1 MKTSTRSP
9 RTNVERT
16 DVSIA
21 VVALFALRRPPPL
34 LEISPS
40 DPHTRARA
48 DMAALFDHVTRGA
61 NASTARASTAA
72 HARSNAVAEDERGV
86 VYVLNVEGE
95 IRSTL
100 SRDVVRFANDA
111 SFDARALAVVKHA
124 PRYDRAFEA
133 ESLAVSPSGRH
144 ACVSGRFD
152 EGSGARP
159 TAACYVAYLSAG
171 ASDGTVPARAGSS
184 GNSGEESDGVEAC
197 ECETV
202 SVCEEEFDAVASVR
216 VVRCAWHPSA
226 DATLAMLTTDGVFR
240 LINCDK
246 VAAGGRPVV
255 ERCWKL
261 DLSGSFPE
269 AAPLRPD
276 VVDFSFA
283 PADGWGTFT
292 VYFLAKTGDIHAM
305 CPVAPRGAKYPRVT
319 LKHLDVADE
328 AAANW
333 LNATFPELADTRV
346 PMLAAHVQKDEDRP
360 VALQGPLPRSMKTS
374 ARDGSA
380 SEDALSIAVSPPF
393 FDLGGGGT
401 MATLHANA
409 VHVHI
414 IPSEMKPSWC
424 QGPHRNMRGYTFVM
438 SDTSSSASELPK
450 LVTVDTIQLS
460 ATPGEQSLAKVVFG
474 SVMWDPALR
483 ERIFVCVN
491 GTVHSIVLTWLP
503 AIETAAE
510 EAVDENHDEYD
521 ALPMPQVVALCEFDA
536 SFMGLCALGDPLA
549 EGVVVAIRSD
559 GTYRMLNPPPTSALA
574 ESAGALSSASV
585 AAQTL
590 EAGSRSELRAL
601 AEGIPK
607 DKMKSEE
614 QIMKECG
621 ITPDMKAG
629 DPASNE
635 ALAKCASMLK
645 EIYVDYARDVH
656 DEVRTTALRLT
667 AEIRRQK
674 EEVAALLDSANDAIE
689 RHNELVE
696 RLESAAT
703 RHEGIRNRLRDLAE
717 KEKSIPHPLTK
728 AEKLF
733 KSQMEAFQADL
744 PLLKQ
749 RIEELTERAAIA
761 TERDDDDIG
770 YVGSRRVAGA
780 STPREACSED
790 ERKVSKALAEQG
802 EMIKKNVAKAK
813 LIEEL
818 LQKE

>member
-1 MKTSTRSP
+1 M
-9 RTNVERT
+9 
-16 DVSIA
+16 
-21 VVALFALRRPPPL
+21 
-34 LEISPS
+34 
-40 DPHTRARA
+40 
-48 DMAALFDHVTRGA
+48 
-61 NASTARASTAA
+61 
-72 HARSNAVAEDERGV
+72 
-86 VYVLNVEGE
+86 
-95 IRSTL
+95 
-100 SRDVVRFANDA
+100 
-111 SFDARALAVVKHA
+111 
-124 PRYDRAFEA
+124 
-133 ESLAVSPSGRH
+133 
-144 ACVSGRFD
+144 
-152 EGSGARP
+152 
-159 TAACYVAYLSAG
+159 
-171 ASDGTVPARAGSS
+171 
-184 GNSGEESDGVEAC
+184 
-197 ECETV
+197 
-202 SVCEEEFDAVASVR
+202 
-216 VVRCAWHPSA
+216 
-226 DATLAMLTTDGVFR
+226 
-240 LINCDK
+240 
-246 VAAGGRPVV
+246 
-255 ERCWKL
+255 
-261 DLSGSFPE
+261 
-269 AAPLRPD
+269 
-276 VVDFSFA
+276 
-283 PADGWGTFT
+283 
-292 VYFLAKTGDIHAM
+292 YFLAKTGDIHAM

-346 PMLAAHVQKDEDRP
+346 PMLAAHVKTDEDRP

-374 ARDGSA
+374 AQDGSA

-438 SDTSSSASELPK
+438 SDTSSSAPELPK

-574 ESAGALSSASV
+574 ESACALSSASV

-674 EEVAALLDSANDAIE
+674 DEVAALLDSANDAIE

-728 AEKLF
+728 AEKVF

-770 YVGSRRVAGA
+770 YVGSRRVTGA

-802 EMIKKNVAKAK
+802 EMIKKNAAKAK

>member
-1 MKTSTRSP
+1 
-9 RTNVERT
+9 
-16 DVSIA
+16 
-21 VVALFALRRPPPL
+21 
-34 LEISPS
+34 
-40 DPHTRARA
+40 
-48 DMAALFDHVTRGA
+48 MAALFDHITRGA

-111 SFDARALAVVKHA
+111 SFDARALSVVKHA
-124 PRYDRAFEA
+124 PRYDGAFEA

-144 ACVSGRFD
+144 ACVSGRVD

-159 TAACYVAYLSAG
+159 RAACYVACLSAG
-171 ASDGTVPARAGSS
+171 ASDGTMRAGVRSS
-184 GNSGEESDGVEAC
+184 EEGGGVEAF
-197 ECETV
+197 ECETL

-240 LINCDK
+240 LINCDNI
-246 VAAGGRPVV
+246 AAGGKPVV

-261 DLSGSFPE
+261 DLNGSFPE

-276 VVDFSFA
+276 VVDFAFA
-283 PADGWGTFT
+283 PANGWGTFT

-328 AAANW
+328 AAATW
-333 LNATFPELADTRV
+333 LNATFPELADTRI
-346 PMLAAHVQKDEDRP
+346 PMLAAHVTKDEDRP
-360 VALQGPLPRSMKTS
+360 VALQGPLPRSMKT
-374 ARDGSA
+374 AAQDGSA

-424 QGPHRNMRGYTFVM
+424 DGPHKNMRGYTFVM
-438 SDTSSSASELPK
+438 SDASSSAPKLPK

-536 SFMGLCALGDPLA
+536 SFTGLCPLGDPLA
-549 EGVVVAIRSD
+549 EGVVVAIRND
-559 GTYRMLNPPPTSALA
+559 GTYRMLNPPPTSAMA
-574 ESAGALSSASV
+574 ESAGALSASV

-601 AEGIPK
+601 AEGIPR
-607 DKMKSEE
+607 DKMKSAE

-703 RHEGIRNRLRDLAE
+703 RHEGIRSRLRDLAE

-770 YVGSRRVAGA
+770 YVGSRRVVGA
-780 STPREACSED
+780 STASEACSED

-802 EMIKKNVAKAK
+802 EMIKKNAAKAK

-818 LQKE
+818 LQK

>member
-1 MKTSTRSP
+1 MNSSA
-9 RTNVERT
+9 
-16 DVSIA
+16 SA
-21 VVALFALRRPPPL
+21 RRL
-34 LEISPS
+34 VLEISQS
-40 DPHTRARA
+40 HPHTRARVA
-48 DMAALFDHVTRGA
+48 MAALFDHVTRGA

-124 PRYDRAFEA
+124 PRYDGAFEA

-144 ACVSGRFD
+144 ACVSGSVD

-159 TAACYVAYLSAG
+159 RAACYVACLSAG
-171 ASDGTVPARAGSS
+171 ASDGTMRTGVGSS
-184 GNSGEESDGVEAC
+184 EEGGGVEAF

-240 LINCDK
+240 LINCDNI
-246 VAAGGRPVV
+246 AAGGKPVV

-261 DLSGSFPE
+261 DLNGSFPE

-276 VVDFSFA
+276 VVDFAFA
-283 PADGWGTFT
+283 PANGWGTFT

-328 AAANW
+328 AAATW
-333 LNATFPELADTRV
+333 LNATFPELADTRI
-346 PMLAAHVQKDEDRP
+346 PMLAAHVTKDEDRP
-360 VALQGPLPRSMKTS
+360 VALQGPLPRSMKT
-374 ARDGSA
+374 AAQDGSA

-424 QGPHRNMRGYTFVM
+424 DGPHKNMRGYTFVM
-438 SDTSSSASELPK
+438 SDASSSAPELPK

-536 SFMGLCALGDPLA
+536 SFTGLCPLGDPLA
-549 EGVVVAIRSD
+549 EGVVVAIRND
-559 GTYRMLNPPPTSALA
+559 GTYRMLNPPPTSAMA
-574 ESAGALSSASV
+574 ESAGALSASV

-601 AEGIPK
+601 AEGIPR
-607 DKMKSEE
+607 DKMKSAE

-629 DPASNE
+629 DPTSNE

-703 RHEGIRNRLRDLAE
+703 RHEGIRSRLRDLAE

-770 YVGSRRVAGA
+770 YVGSRRVVGVSTA
-780 STPREACSED
+780 SEACTED

-802 EMIKKNVAKAK
+802 EMIKKNAAKAK

-818 LQKE
+818 LQK